1 MNTKQIDM
9 KKNNRVMK
17 RFINTL
23 EKTLVYQEVSK
34 LPKIFLASQSITD
47 FRLELQY
54 DFGCLYS
61 DYITYESLL
70 DNKFPIIFAIEYNK
84 LKEQLII

>member
-9 KKNNRVMK
+9 KQNNRIMT

-23 EKTLVYQEVSK
+23 EKTLEYQEVRK
-34 LPKIFLASQSITD
+34 FPKILLASQSIKD

-70 DNKFPIIFAIEYNK
+70 NNKFPIVFAIEYNK